1 MKDVNEKSLNR
12 EKILSFLD
20 INQNQRVNLEVFNQ
34 IDSTNS
40 YLLKKDQEIDVFN
53 VCAAEMQTKGRGRSG
68 KSWESPKNSNIY
80 FSIGTLLNE
89 TISDLDGF
97 SILVALDI
105 KKALK
110 KLYEIN
116 SQIKWP
122 NDLYL
127 NEKKFG
133 GILIETKIV
142 NKKLLII
149 VGIGLNVYM
158 EKNDF
163 IDQEWTSLHL
173 ENPSIEIDRNILISQ
188 IVSEIA
194 KDLNIFLKKGFK
206 VFKKDF
212 EKINILKNKKVFVSN
227 YSEENCIALDTNDDG
242 SLNIL
247 VDNVKK
253 RVSSGEVSLK
263 IQK

>member
-105 KKALK
+105 QKALK

-133 GILIETKIV
+133 GI
-142 NKKLLII
+142 
-149 VGIGLNVYM
+149 
-158 EKNDF
+158 
-163 IDQEWTSLHL
+163 QQ
-173 ENPSIEIDRNILISQ
+173 ILP
-188 IVSEIA
+188 
-194 KDLNIFLKKGFK
+194 KG
-206 VFKKDF
+206 
-212 EKINILKNKKVFVSN
+212 
-227 YSEENCIALDTNDDG
+227 
-242 SLNIL
+242 
-247 VDNVKK
+247 
-253 RVSSGEVSLK
+253 
-263 IQK
+263 